1 MHHANDNQPRT
12 PAEHRAILAQQAT
25 SGERAYQGGSWPQG
39 RRLHKA
45 GKLVLVMGL
54 VDWQVRNA
62 MPRLSAANDNRAI
75 DFDHTETVE
84 RDLVDADTIMA
95 AVELEKT
102 EPGKHYREDTQ
113 EVFVVTER
121 DDSGQPVKGEWR
133 SIAGGSSFDRK
144 HSAAAPDWAMDD
156 MGEEDKIANAIDTK
170 RIRDKLGRAICTLLD
185 MAAGDATTGEIA
197 DAVGVSRAKAEK
209 YVDAVIEKYLQVA
222 A

>member
-1 MHHANDNQPRT
+1 MHHANDNQPRS
-12 PAEHRAILAQQAT
+12 PEEHRRILAEQAT
-25 SGERAYQGGSWPQG
+25 TGERAYQGGAWPQG

-62 MPRLSAANDNRAI
+62 MPRLSAANDNRAV

-84 RDLVDADTIMA
+84 HDVVDADAIMA

-113 EVFVVTER
+113 EIFVVTEW
-121 DDSGQPVKGEWR
+121 DDVGQPVKGEWR
-133 SIAGGSSFDRK
+133 PIAGGTSFDRK
-144 HSAAAPDWAMDD
+144 HSAAAPDWAVDD
-156 MGEEDKIANAIDTK
+156 IGEEEKIANAIDTK
-170 RIRDKLGRAICTLLD
+170 RIRAKLGSAVCALLD
-185 MAAGDATTGEIA
+185 MAAGDSTTGEIA
-197 DAVGVSRAKAEK
+197 DAFGVSRAKAEG
-209 YVDAVIEKYLQVA
+209 YVDMAVQKYLQVA